1 MHPLRLILTK
11 KVSII
16 YMDFFSKDK
25 NVKKT
30 PVLSHFGLLMVI
42 YIGDVFS
49 YKMGKVLLY

>member
-1 MHPLRLILTK
+1 
-11 KVSII
+11 
-16 YMDFFSKDK
+16 MDFFSKDK